1 MCNQVLLRTS
11 AQSPEALLGMELPP
25 IVIPAYPYEG
35 GLYWLLGEGSTRHD
49 LSATQ
54 PGYYRNI
61 YGPHAD
67 EVSRR
72 ASALVALFDEIEIAP
87 ADHALP
93 EQHRYR
99 SDFGYRH
106 PDLRLSSSSAIGEWA
121 EDGEELTKFL
131 LGTRPDLVR
140 LLQLGGMVDNFAKR
154 HFVERVIL
162 QARLAIQKNAV
173 LAGNELFSAVYQIV
187 LPSMGAFI
195 QGWPL
200 EREPPK
206 ILPMQTG
213 VLDAVGLYIPSNSF
227 DGFCDIRSS
236 AEVSKYA
243 ADFRSALGTALDT
256 DSLEA
261 KLRELMREARERR
274 GISEHIKGGMQ
285 ATSTWSGIAGAVA
298 GLVPGAGTAVA
309 LAGLGADLASRRAD
323 ARSQANGWYT
333 FGSKLQQVSLDAV
346 LDKGA

>member
-1 MCNQVLLRTS
+1 
-11 AQSPEALLGMELPP
+11 MELPST
-25 IVIPAYPYEG
+25 VIPAYPYEG

-49 LSATQ
+49 LSAIE

-61 YGPHAD
+61 YGAYAD
-67 EVSRR
+67 DMSRR

-93 EQHRYR
+93 DQDQYR
-99 SDFGYRH
+99 GELIYRH
-106 PDLRLSSSSAIGEWA
+106 PELRISSSSDIGEWA
-121 EDGEELTKFL
+121 EDGGELTEFML
-131 LGTRPDLVR
+131 RTRPELVQ
-140 LLQLGGMVDNFAKR
+140 LLHLGGQIDDFSKR

-162 QARLAIQKNAV
+162 QARLAVRRNAV
-173 LAGNELFSAVYQIV
+173 LAGNDLFAAVYQMI

-200 EREPPK
+200 EREPPTV
-206 ILPMQTG
+206 LPMQSQ

-227 DGFCDIRSS
+227 DGLCEIRSS

-243 ADFRSALGTALDT
+243 TGFRAALGSAAGKGD
-256 DSLEA
+256 LELN
-261 KLRELMREARERR
+261 LRELMREAREKR

-285 ATSTWSGIAGAVA
+285 ATSTWSSIAGVVA
-298 GLVPGAGTAVA
+298 GLIPGGGTATA

-323 ARSQANGWYT
+323 VRSQVNGWYT
-333 FGSKLQQVSLDAV
+333 FGSRLQEVSLDA
-346 LDKGA
+346 LLNKAIS